1 MRKVKPIIHHHHIEI
16 RKRGGGG
23 GNGNTCAGTHEV
35 LIRAQNI
42 LKRLLFY
49 GKWNADGVL
58 SF

>member
-16 RKRGGGG
+16 RRRGGG
-23 GNGNTCAGTHEV
+23 GNTCAGTHAL

-49 GKWNADGVL
+49 GKWHADGVL